1 MGEKWII
8 QQMILGH
15 MDNHSEKSE
24 VGALN
29 HTLFHN
35 KSELSVK
42 KQKQKNYSTRRK
54 HSWNGVG
61 LRMLQNPEV
70 IKCKIDKFDD
80 IKRKTFTW
88 EK

>member
-42 KQKQKNYSTRRK
+42 KQKQKK
-54 HSWNGVG
+54 
-61 LRMLQNPEV
+61 LQY
-70 IKCKIDKFDD
+70 
-80 IKRKTFTW
+80 
-88 EK
+88 

>member
-42 KQKQKNYSTRRK
+42 KQKQK
-54 HSWNGVG
+54 
-61 LRMLQNPEV
+61 
-70 IKCKIDKFDD
+70 KI
-80 IKRKTFTW
+80 TVLEENTHGM
-88 EK
+88 E